1 MEQPHGFILKGKEH
15 LVLRL
20 LRAIY
25 GLKQAAR
32 VWWIELNRSL
42 KEFGFKRLYAVAGI
56 FVAQHPDGTLIFLLA
71 YIDDII
77 IAGPQGTHVLSRKR
91 DFMDKWECRDLGT
104 CREFLRMR
112 IEYKD

>member
-1 MEQPHGFILKGKEH
+1 MEQPAGFKIKGKEH

-32 VWWIELNRSL
+32 VWWIELDRSL
-42 KEFGFKRLYAVAGI
+42 KEFGFKRLYADAGI
-56 FVAQHPDGTLIFLLA
+56 FISQHPDGTLVILLA

-77 IAGPQGTHVLSRKR
+77 ITSPNGTHILEKKR
-91 DFMDKWECRDLGT
+91 AFMDKWEC
-104 CREFLRMR
+104 
-112 IEYKD
+112 